1 MNSDHCERTCINGG
15 QAAAEARIVGPVL
28 AVGAEDA
35 VAGDALVP
43 LTQQTRQQKVVSLY
57 NRNITNNVNS
67 LIYLPLPSLSIFG
80 VLCLTSASGSQDV
93 LSSLQ

>member
-43 LTQQTRQQKVVSLY
+43 LTQQTRQQKVVSLE
-57 NRNITNNVNS
+57 
-67 LIYLPLPSLSIFG
+67 
-80 VLCLTSASGSQDV
+80 
-93 LSSLQ
+93 

>member
-1 MNSDHCERTCINGG
+1 MWLDIGIIFVLFIIFSYPLNLFKDHGGCMNSDHCERTCINGG

-43 LTQQTRQQKVVSLY
+43 LTQQTRQQKVVSLE
-57 NRNITNNVNS
+57 
-67 LIYLPLPSLSIFG
+67 
-80 VLCLTSASGSQDV
+80 
-93 LSSLQ
+93 